1 VTAAE
6 APACGVCRLE
16 GPPRIAPELV
26 AAESR
31 LWIVRHHGHPAPLEG
46 WVQLVS
52 RRCVQGPAR
61 FNDEEAEDYGDAL
74 REVASAVETTT
85 SALRVYCI
93 AFGEGAPHLHVHI
106 VPRFESLP
114 ETAAWKVADWY
125 RAVERGER
133 RAADPAAVTRFVAR
147 LGAALCRT
155 GSGRWRL
162 PADR

>member
-1 VTAAE
+1 VTAAS
-6 APACGVCRLE
+6 ACGVCRLE

-26 AAESR
+26 AAENS
-31 LWIVRHHGHPAPLEG
+31 LWIVRHHGHPAPLVG
-46 WVQLVS
+46 WVQFVS

-61 FNDEEAEDYGDAL
+61 FNDEEAEDYGPAL
-74 REVASAVETTT
+74 REAARAVETAT

-106 VPRFESLP
+106 VPRYEHLP

-133 RAADPAAVTRFVAR
+133 PAADTAAVEAFVTR
-147 LGAALCRT
+147 LGEALTRLQ
-155 GSGRWRL
+155 SGRWRL